1 MSTIPQWFVQQ
12 WDTAV
17 RSEASQ
23 KVSRLMKAVTDRGTI
38 GGEAFTIN
46 FMGDD
51 GSLLAANNVR
61 HGDTEW
67 SLAEQQARVVNMQDF
82 YEATPLD
89 RNDIPKMLV
98 NPVTGGDYMKWLMAK
113 RDRRVDDIIYR
124 SIRGS
129 QLRKDGTSVA
139 LPAGQKIAHASAGFT
154 KAKLITARKIFRR
167 NEADAEAGEE
177 LYIVYNDEMLDDIL
191 TDTTLTS
198 ADYLAVKML
207 QDGDVGRKWMGF
219 NWIPFNGIEKDGSN
233 IYYTVAWA
241 KSGVHFGTGYTE
253 GNVTRR
259 GDKKDA
265 WQVSMG
271 ASYGA
276 GRQDEKKCVEIAFQ

>member
-1 MSTIPQWFVQQ
+1 MSTIPQWFVTQ

-17 RSEASQ
+17 RTEASQ
-23 KVSRLMKAVTDRGTI
+23 KESRLMSAVVDRGTI
-38 GGEAFTIN
+38 TGESFTIN

-51 GSLLAANNVR
+51 GSLLAANSVR
-61 HGDTEW
+61 HSDTEW
-67 SLAEQQARVVNMQDF
+67 TLETHQARVVNMADF
-82 YEATPLD
+82 YQAAPLD

-98 NPVTGGDYMKWLMAK
+98 NPVTGGDYMRNLMS
-113 RDRRVDDIIYR
+113 RRNRRIDDIIYR
-124 SIRGS
+124 AARGS
-129 QLRKDGTSVA
+129 QLMKDATTTA
-139 LPAGQKIAHASAGFT
+139 LPSTQKVAVAASGFT

-167 NEADAEAGEE
+167 NEADAHAGEE
-177 LYIVYNDEMLDDIL
+177 LYILYSDEMLEDIL

-198 ADYLAVKML
+198 ADFMAVKML
-207 QDGDVGRKWMGF
+207 QEGDVSRKWMGF
-219 NWIPFNGIEKDGSN
+219 TWIPYNLTAESSV
-233 IYYTVAWA
+233 YYTIAWA
-241 KSGVHFGTGYTE
+241 KSGLHFGRGYEE

-276 GRQDEKKCVEIAFQ
+276 GRQDEKKVVEIAFQ